1 MVEEFSEVYVEG
13 HILTS
18 AISKVRSFDEDIQFN
33 GRNK

>member
-1 MVEEFSEVYVEG
+1 VEDFSEVYVEG

-18 AISKVRSFDEDIQFN
+18 AISKVRSFEDIQLN